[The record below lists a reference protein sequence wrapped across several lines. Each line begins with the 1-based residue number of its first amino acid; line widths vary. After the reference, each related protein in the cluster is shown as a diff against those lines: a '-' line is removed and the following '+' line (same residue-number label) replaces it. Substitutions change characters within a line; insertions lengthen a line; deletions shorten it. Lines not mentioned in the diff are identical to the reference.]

1 MNLKEI
7 EYIVTLAEE
16 GKLAR
21 AAQRLFITP
30 SALTQQVSNLEHE
43 IGLPLFERSR
53 SGWSPTRAGQIYL
66 SSARQIL
73 QIRQETDRR
82 LQDLSDS
89 QKGNLSIGVTSE
101 HGTTTF
107 THIYPAFHKQFPE
120 VTINIYEANVRTQQQ
135 MICTGKLDLG
145 ILTLSEEQQTED
157 LYIPLAQEEILLAIP
172 SLHPACGKAVPTEK
186 SPYPEL
192 DPNLVRYE
200 PFAMMYKESTMYEV
214 ICQAFRIYGFYPET
228 LFFAQRF
235 CHNTGKWCL
244 PGSAAASFQ
253 AILLPAAIRM
263 FLNMFP
269 TFPFPHIRSG
279 ISVPAGKR
287 EAISQQQQTVSS
299 GCPRNTGESLSCE
312 SFLLSFSFR
321 V

>member
-1 MNLKEI
+1 M
-7 EYIVTLAEE
+7 
-16 GKLAR
+16 
-21 AAQRLFITP
+21 
-30 SALTQQVSNLEHE
+30 
-43 IGLPLFERSR
+43 
-53 SGWSPTRAGQIYL
+53 
-66 SSARQIL
+66 

-82 LQDLSDS
+82 LQDLSNS

-228 LFFAQRF
+228 LFFAQRSATTLEMVSAGICCSVVPSYF
-235 CHNTGKWCL
+235 AASSHSHVFEHVSYFSFPSHPVWNICASRKKGSYL
-244 PGSAAASFQ
+244 SAAADCFIRLSQ
-253 AILLPAAIRM
+253 EYWGELIL
-263 FLNMFP
+263 
-269 TFPFPHIRSG
+269 
-279 ISVPAGKR
+279 
-287 EAISQQQQTVSS
+287 
-299 GCPRNTGESLSCE
+299 
-312 SFLLSFSFR
+312 
-321 V
+321 